1 MFNSRS
7 FRRFGA
13 DPSASRTPGFHRRYK
28 LILHDSGGTALMAVV
43 RAVRDVTRFAEA
55 EAMARMWDAHH
66 RGRSVV
72 LTTHYERAE
81 FLAERFKERGLTVTL
96 EPE

>member
-7 FRRFGA
+7 FRRFVAGL
-13 DPSASRTPGFHRRYK
+13 SASHTPGFHRRFK
-28 LILHDSGGTALMAVV
+28 LILHNSDTGLMSVV
-43 RAVRDVTRFAEA
+43 QTVRDLTRFAEA

-66 RGRSVV
+66 RGRAVV

-81 FLAERFKERGLTVTL
+81 YLAERFKERGLTVSL